1 MYLVDRSR
9 VAPPRRWRARPF
21 PTGAVV
27 SRPHLPERLFIVG
40 FMGAG
45 KTTIGRLLSDRL
57 HWRFVDLDRR
67 IEEAA
72 GIPIRKIFAT
82 QGEGRFRSLEHDA
95 LREVSREPGRAIIA
109 LGGGAFVGEVNRA
122 IVRRA
127 GVSVWIDVPFR
138 VSVKRVGGD
147 RRRPLAQSQDS
158 MYQLYRSRLPFYHE
172 ADIRL
177 RVGDTSVEAIAQDL
191 LRMLREDWQIV
202 AERRRLFS

>member
-1 MYLVDRSR
+1 MFLVDRSR
-9 VAPPRRWRARPF
+9 SGPPRRWRGRPF
-21 PTGAVV
+21 QTGAVV
-27 SRPHLPERLFIVG
+27 PRPHLPERLFIVG

-45 KTTIGRLLSDRL
+45 KTTIGKLLSDRL

-67 IEEAA
+67 IEEEA
-72 GIPIRKIFAT
+72 GVPIRKLFAVH
-82 QGEGRFRSLEHDA
+82 GEGRFRSLEHDA
-95 LREVSREPGRAIIA
+95 LREVAREPGRSIVA
-109 LGGGAFVGEVNRA
+109 LGGGAFVSEVNRA
-122 IVRRA
+122 IVRRS

-147 RRRPLAQSQDS
+147 RRRPLALSRDS

-177 RVGDTSVEAIAQDL
+177 RVGDLAVERIAQDL
-191 LRMLREDWQIV
+191 LRMLRDDWQIV